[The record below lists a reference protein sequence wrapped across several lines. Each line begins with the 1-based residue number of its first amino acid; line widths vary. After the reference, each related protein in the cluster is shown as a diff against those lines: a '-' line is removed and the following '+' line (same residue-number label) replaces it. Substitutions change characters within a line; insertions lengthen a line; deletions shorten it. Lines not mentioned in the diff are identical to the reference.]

1 MNLLDA
7 ETGVTYTV
15 KEINTDDEDLKGFLL
30 RLGCYGGEPVTVV
43 SRKRPESRL
52 ENICVRSDL
61 CTETLRHIGKLT
73 KVHNLDLH
81 QNGLFL

>member
-7 ETGVTYTV
+7 EIGVTYTV

-43 SRKRPESRL
+43 SRKKKSLVVAIKDGRYTIDG
-52 ENICVRSDL
+52 NIA
-61 CTETLRHIGKLT
+61 EAIEI
-73 KVHNLDLH
+73 
-81 QNGLFL
+81 